1 MSLNLPRGL
10 YLVTPDCRDTGEL
23 LAQLEAALQGRPAL
37 VQYRNK
43 LADEAARVEQASAA
57 AALCHAAGALFIV
70 NDSVEL
76 ALEVGADG
84 VHIGRED
91 GDPARTRERI
101 GDALILGVSCY
112 DDWDRAQAAIAAGA
126 DYVAF
131 GAMFPSGVKPEAVQ
145 APLDLVRRA
154 KAEFDLPVACIGGI
168 TLDNAPQLLSAGADM
183 LAVISDVFKAPDP
196 AARAAAFQ
204 NLFAD

>member
-1 MSLNLPRGL
+1 MTEKLSRGL

-23 LAQLEAALQGRPAL
+23 LASLHDALAGHPAV

-43 LADEAARVEQASAA
+43 LATGDIRREQAAAA
-57 AALCHAAGALFIV
+57 AALAHAAGALFIV

-76 ALEVGADG
+76 ALDVGADG

-91 GDPARTRERI
+91 GDVAAARA
-101 GDALILGVSCY
+101 ALGPGRILGVSCY
-112 DDWDRAQAAIAAGA
+112 DDWARAEQAVAGGA

-131 GAMFPSGVKPEAVQ
+131 GAMFASSVKPEAVQ
-145 APLDLVRRA
+145 APLELVRRA
-154 KAEFDLPVACIGGI
+154 KAELNVPVCCIGGI
-168 TLDNAPQLLSAGADM
+168 TLDNAPQLVEAGADL

-204 NLFAD
+204 ALYD